1 MKIIETGTTYK
12 IYGEDLIVLEN
23 LPAQTYKVGFS
34 KFTGFFLE
42 KQANLEIK
50 EEKIYGVH
58 ESKVKKVV
66 NRFKN
71 TNKNLGV
78 ILSGDKGIGKSLFAR
93 LLSNTAIENGMPVIL
108 VNEYIPGISDFINS
122 VENEVLVLF
131 DEFDKT
137 FASGDGEDP
146 QAQML
151 SLFDGTSHG
160 KKLFVITCNRYRAL
174 NEYLINRP
182 GRFHYHFRFNYPTV
196 EEVKEY
202 LQDKLAP
209 EYYSEIHKV
218 AAFSKKIKL
227 NYDCLSAIA
236 LELNDGEAFED
247 AIIDLNIVNTGD
259 RDTTYSVTVYTKEGF
274 IFRNESVNLNLFGT
288 NRNKFWVDDDAE
300 NTINIAFYGK
310 DAIYEKKT
318 NNFII
323 SGDTIKTEFD
333 EDYIDKKLIDSYK
346 NMHITYAE
354 ITLNYDMDI
363 HYVV

>member
-58 ESKVKKVV
+58 ESKVRKVL

-93 LLSNTAIENGMPVIL
+93 LLSNEAIENGMPVIL

-122 VENEVLVLF
+122 IQNEVLVLF

-137 FASGDGEDP
+137 FASADSEDP

-160 KKLFVITCNRYRAL
+160 KKLFVITCNKYRSL

-182 GRFHYHFRFNYPTV
+182 GRFHYHFRFNYPTA
-196 EEVKEY
+196 EEVREY
-202 LQDKLAP
+202 LLDKLAP
-209 EYYSEIHKV
+209 EYHSEIHKV
-218 AAFSKKIKL
+218 VAFSKKIKL

-236 LELNDGEAFED
+236 LELNDGETFED
-247 AIIDLNIVNTGD
+247 AIMDLNIVNTGEK
-259 RDTTYSVTVYTKEGF
+259 DTTYSVTVYTQEGF
-274 IFRNESVNLNLFGT
+274 TFCNESVSLNLFGT
-288 NRNKFWVDDDAE
+288 NRNRFWVDDNA
-300 NTINIAFYGK
+300 NNSINIVFLGK

-318 NNFII
+318 NSFVV
-323 SGDTIKTEFD
+323 SGDAVKVDFN
-333 EDYIDKKLIDSYK
+333 EDYIDESHMDVYK
-346 NMHITYAE
+346 NMHITYVKIA
-354 ITLNYDMDI
+354 LNYDMDI
-363 HYVV
+363 HYIA